1 MTAGSQVDGERVQAD
16 VNYVWNPPADG
27 DEVLEFVTEH
37 EERSTMRTLPGRP
50 MRIRNAR
57 GIETDLEREGFVLVR
72 HVSAVADFGA
82 IEEDQTVDQQYIE
95 EMTELLRQ
103 VTGAS
108 RAMMLGGGKKRYGET
123 AADKLA
129 PLTNAKPARYPHAD
143 NTDVSSVETIE
154 MIASFVPEL
163 APAHFRRWAM
173 YNLWRCVTPPP
184 QDIPLAVCDARTV
197 AAARRGHRQGRH
209 RDADDR

>member
-1 MTAGSQVDGERVQAD
+1 MPSIIATLQFLRWCKGTGRVEVHGGGEVTGRRRACSGRRELCVE
-16 VNYVWNPPADG
+16 PPGRG

-103 VTGAS
+103 VTGAYAGDDAG
-108 RAMMLGGGKKRYGET
+108 RGQEALRRDRRRQARPAHQRQAG
-123 AADKLA
+123 AL
-129 PLTNAKPARYPHAD
+129 PARRQH
-143 NTDVSSVETIE
+143 
-154 MIASFVPEL
+154 
-163 APAHFRRWAM
+163 RR
-173 YNLWRCVTPPP
+173 V
-184 QDIPLAVCDARTV
+184 V
-197 AAARRGHRQGRH
+197 GR
-209 RDADDR
+209 DDRR